1 MAGPPLELA
10 LLGATGAVG
19 RAIVEAL
26 EESDLEGARLWL
38 LASERSAGEEVEF
51 RGEPLRVEVV
61 KEGAFAGCDLAF
73 FAAGE
78 AAARRWAP
86 EARAAGAR
94 VVDLSPAF
102 REDPGVPLVVAGLAP
117 PHLAGPAI
125 GRVGEPAADTVEPLS
140 APLVACPS
148 PASAQLAL
156 ALAPLRAAA
165 GLERVAVVTLAAV
178 SGAGK
183 EAVAELEAELR
194 AMLAFQEPPASTALP
209 HRVAFNAVPQVGP
222 FAEGGAT
229 DEERRTTSEL
239 RRLLGEPE
247 LPVSA
252 AAAWIPVFHGHTQLV
267 NVRTAR
273 PLSPDAA
280 REALKAVPALK
291 VLDAPGEGI
300 YPMPMLA
307 VNDDAVLVGRVRAD
321 PSQERGLD
329 LVVVGD
335 NLRRGAALNAIAVA
349 RQIASR
355 LRLS

>member
-19 RAIVEAL
+19 RALVEAL
-26 EESDLEGARLWL
+26 EESDFEVARLWL
-38 LASERSAGEEVEF
+38 LASERSAGEELEF
-51 RGEPLRVEVV
+51 RGEPLRVEAV
-61 KEGAFAGCDLAF
+61 KQGAFEGCDVAF

-86 EARAAGAR
+86 EARAAGAQ

-102 REDPGVPLVVAGLAP
+102 REDPAVPLVVAGLA
-117 PHLAGPAI
+117 G
-125 GRVGEPAADTVEPLS
+125 GSEEPLTAS
-140 APLVACPS
+140 LVACPS
-148 PASAQLAL
+148 PAAAQLAL

-165 GLERVAVVTLAAV
+165 GLERVTAVTLTAV

-183 EAVAELEAELR
+183 EAVAEMEAELR
-194 AMLAFQEPPASTALP
+194 AMLAFQEPPQSTALP

-222 FAEGGAT
+222 FVEGGAT
-229 DEERRTTSEL
+229 DEERRMVSEL
-239 RRLLGEPE
+239 RRLLREPD

-252 AAAWIPVFHGHTQLV
+252 TAVFVPVFHGHTQLV

-273 PLSPDAA
+273 PLAVEAA
-280 REALKAVPALK
+280 REALKAAPGLK
-291 VLDAPGEGI
+291 LLDAPADGV

-329 LVVVGD
+329 LAVVGD
-335 NLRRGAALNAIAVA
+335 NLRRGAALNAVAAARRIAA
-349 RQIASR
+349 R

>member
-1 MAGPPLELA
+1 MAGPALELA

-26 EESDLEGARLWL
+26 EASDLEISRLWL

-51 RGEPLRVEVV
+51 RGEPLRVEAV
-61 KEGAFAGCDLAF
+61 KEGAFAGCDIAF

-86 EARAAGAR
+86 EARAADAR
-94 VVDLSPAF
+94 VIDLSPAF
-102 REDPGVPLVVAGLAP
+102 REDPAVPLVVAGLGTGAP
-117 PHLAGPAI
+117 AGA
-125 GRVGEPAADTVEPLS
+125 GAAEQLS
-140 APLVACPS
+140 APVVACPA

-165 GLERVAVVTLAAV
+165 GLERVAVVTLTAV
-178 SGAGK
+178 SGGGK
-183 EAVAELEAELR
+183 QAILELEAELR
-194 AMLAFQEPPASTALP
+194 AMLAFQEPPPSTVLP

-222 FAEGGAT
+222 FVEGGAT
-229 DEERRTTSEL
+229 DEERRTAAEL
-239 RRLLGEPE
+239 RRLLGEPG

-252 AAAWIPVFHGHTQLV
+252 SAVWIPLFHGHTQLV

-273 PLSPDAA
+273 PLSPEAA
-280 REALKAVPALK
+280 REALKAAPGLK
-291 VLDAPGEGI
+291 VLDSPGEGI
-300 YPMPMLA
+300 YPMPMLT

-335 NLRRGAALNAIAVA
+335 NLRRGAALNAVA
-349 RQIASR
+349 IASRIAAR